1 MVRSRYLLF
10 KNPSKWTQNQ
20 SKRAEILFEHYT
32 DLKKAFELS
41 QNLSWIFQNIKDK
54 TIGLS
59 RLAKWYE
66 KVRQA
71 GLKSFNSIA
80 RTMFIHYQN
89 ILNYFDNRSTNASA
103 ESFNARIKTF
113 RTQFRGV
120 RNISFF
126 LFSLFTIFAWL
137 GQSHNFYGWFVTITS
152 SKTSMPL

>member
-1 MVRSRYLLF
+1 MLVRSRYLLF

-20 SKRAEILFEHYT
+20 SKRAEILFEHCT

-120 RNISFF
+120 RNIPFF
-126 LFSLFTIFAWL
+126 LFSLSTTFA
-137 GQSHNFYGWFVTITS
+137 
-152 SKTSMPL
+152 